1 MESTIREI
9 LMSNNNYRFFKTYY
23 TVMTD
28 KQKRSL
34 YQEYT
39 MNFVNDFNDG
49 ILMSYNDFFNQED
62 FFEMVKMRCLH
73 CKTKLNVSFFYYKSA
88 IVKKVIPFPVDIC
101 PKCNKQYFVPEDI
114 YNTLMN
120 NIIK

>member
-1 MESTIREI
+1 
-9 LMSNNNYRFFKTYY
+9 MSNNNYRFFKTYY

-49 ILMSYNDFFNQED
+49 ILMSYNDFFNRED
-62 FFEMVKMRCLH
+62 FF
-73 CKTKLNVSFFYYKSA
+73 
-88 IVKKVIPFPVDIC
+88 
-101 PKCNKQYFVPEDI
+101 
-114 YNTLMN
+114 
-120 NIIK
+120 

>member
-1 MESTIREI
+1 MKSTIGEI
-9 LMSNNNYRFFKTYY
+9 LMSNNNYGFFKTYY

-49 ILMSYNDFFNQED
+49 ILMSYNDFLIKKIFLKWLKCAVFIVRQNLMYH
-62 FFEMVKMRCLH
+62 FFIINLQLSK
-73 CKTKLNVSFFYYKSA
+73 KSFLFLLT
-88 IVKKVIPFPVDIC
+88 
-101 PKCNKQYFVPEDI
+101 FVPSVTS
-114 YNTLMN
+114 NTLYLK
-120 NIIK
+120 IFTIP